1 MEVWMQL
8 SVIMPTYNEVENIE
22 SMVLAVGDAL
32 RGIDYEI
39 IVSDDDSPDLTWA
52 RVEEIGKYNLRVRA
66 LRRTGD
72 RALSASVVDGFT
84 EALGDTVACIDADLQ
99 HDASILP
106 TMLREMEKGA
116 DLVVASRYM
125 PGGGTSDWN
134 RFRRFSSWSATKMA
148 KILLNIQLRDP
159 MSGYFMMG
167 REDFLRVRRDLNREG
182 FKILLEIATHMRPRD
197 LREVPYTFRAR
208 TAGKSKLSGRV
219 ALAYLCQ
226 LWRLSFL
233 GRFIPADFV
242 KFAIVGGTGVVV
254 NLSVMALLLSFTLY
268 RDWRASAMATLA
280 ATVNNYIFNNF
291 WTFRDRTHNRAT
303 FVTRYMRYL
312 LVSLVGLAVTT
323 VTYVGFAA
331 GLDKILRV
339 LGAGSNLHKLVLL
352 GSQFLAIL
360 AGTFFNYK
368 LNRVFTWPHYLK
380 DVEVMSAVQ
389 SSWGVAKAAAADR
402 SSTRMNAQQQAR

>member
-148 KILLNIQLRDP
+148 KIFLKIQLRDP
-159 MSGYFMMG
+159 MSGYFMMR
-167 REDFLRVRRDLNREG
+167 REDFLRVRRDLNRE
-182 FKILLEIATHMRPRD
+182 
-197 LREVPYTFRAR
+197 
-208 TAGKSKLSGRV
+208 
-219 ALAYLCQ
+219 
-226 LWRLSFL
+226 
-233 GRFIPADFV
+233 
-242 KFAIVGGTGVVV
+242 
-254 NLSVMALLLSFTLY
+254 
-268 RDWRASAMATLA
+268 
-280 ATVNNYIFNNF
+280 
-291 WTFRDRTHNRAT
+291 
-303 FVTRYMRYL
+303 
-312 LVSLVGLAVTT
+312 
-323 VTYVGFAA
+323 
-331 GLDKILRV
+331 
-339 LGAGSNLHKLVLL
+339 
-352 GSQFLAIL
+352 
-360 AGTFFNYK
+360 
-368 LNRVFTWPHYLK
+368 
-380 DVEVMSAVQ
+380 
-389 SSWGVAKAAAADR
+389 
-402 SSTRMNAQQQAR
+402 

>member
-1 MEVWMQL
+1 MQL

-148 KILLNIQLRDP
+148 KIFLKIQLRDP
-159 MSGYFMMG
+159 MSGYFMMR
-167 REDFLRVRRDLNREG
+167 REDFLRVRKHLNRQG

-208 TAGKSKLSGRV
+208 TRGKSKLSGRV

-242 KFAIVGGTGVVV
+242 KFGIVGATGVVV
-254 NLSVMALLLSFTLY
+254 NLSVMALLLGFTLY
-268 RDWRASAMATLA
+268 RDWRASAIATLA
-280 ATVNNYIFNNF
+280 ATINNYILNNF
-291 WTFRDRTHNRAT
+291 WTFRDRAHSGTTLVR
-303 FVTRYMRYL
+303 RYVCYL
-312 LVSLVGLAVTT
+312 LFSLVGLVVTAG
-323 VTYVGFAA
+323 TYA
-331 GLDKILRV
+331 GLAASLGKVLWLPDATWNLR
-339 LGAGSNLHKLVLL
+339 LVLL
-352 GSQFLAIL
+352 GCQFLAIL
-360 AGTFFNYK
+360 AGTLFNYE
-368 LNRVFTWPHYLK
+368 LNRVFTWPQRVK
-380 DVEVMSAVQ
+380 DVDIMPAVQ
-389 SSWGVAKAAAADR
+389 SSLGTPNAAAANTQ
-402 SSTRMNAQQQAR
+402 STSMDAQQQAQ